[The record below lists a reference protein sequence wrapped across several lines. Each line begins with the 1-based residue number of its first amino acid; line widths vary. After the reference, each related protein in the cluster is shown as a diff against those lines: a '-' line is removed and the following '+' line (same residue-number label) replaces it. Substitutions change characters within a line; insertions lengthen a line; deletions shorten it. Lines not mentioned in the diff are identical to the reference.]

1 MKRKIARSE
10 SFDEQSFA
18 RHLVDF
24 GIETGD
30 WSKFLSK
37 DGSNISELQQ
47 LCKCILK
54 TKWQKIP
61 RAELA
66 GTIAGTILQCW
77 EQGLD
82 GPELWKQIIDELKF
96 SFDET
101 QPVDRSF
108 LADEGKIPKIPLE
121 EGMVVKTH
129 DLTALK
135 LHATEMQKKQQ
146 GVWDN
151 GPNPEWT
158 LPPGAVAKVT
168 LVHASGSFR
177 LQSSRVQRP
186 GNDESFL
193 AAPSIAHR
201 LAVQRT
207 SIA

>member
-1 MKRKIARSE
+1 M
-10 SFDEQSFA
+10 
-18 RHLVDF
+18 
-24 GIETGD
+24 
-30 WSKFLSK
+30 
-37 DGSNISELQQ
+37 
-47 LCKCILK
+47 
-54 TKWQKIP
+54 
-61 RAELA
+61 
-66 GTIAGTILQCW
+66 
-77 EQGLD
+77 
-82 GPELWKQIIDELKF
+82 
-96 SFDET
+96 
-101 QPVDRSF
+101 
-108 LADEGKIPKIPLE
+108 
-121 EGMVVKTH
+121 VKTH

-168 LVHASGSFR
+168 LVHASGS
-177 LQSSRVQRP
+177 SRVQRP